1 MKLQVENGSM
11 LAMKDEKRRGCAT
24 NSGTDMVKRGGK
36 QNGVLLNYLCSTILG
51 FEISRGSSCTA
62 LIFIA

>member
-24 NSGTDMVKRGGK
+24 NSGTDMVKQGGK
-36 QNGVLLNYLCSTILG
+36 AERCSSELLM
-51 FEISRGSSCTA
+51 
-62 LIFIA
+62 